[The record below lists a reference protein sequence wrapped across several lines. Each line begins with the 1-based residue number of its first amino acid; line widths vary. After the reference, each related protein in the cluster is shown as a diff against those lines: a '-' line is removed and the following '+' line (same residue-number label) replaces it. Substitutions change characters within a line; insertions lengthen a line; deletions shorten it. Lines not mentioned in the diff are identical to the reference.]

1 MSTYR
6 GYDKH
11 LISRATRAM
20 GDRHYF
26 DEDTLRYFDAY
37 GCKWLDNGPDHV
49 VMVESIRD
57 TWSGAPHEYRVIE
70 VKFHREVDASG
81 AEREH
86 VTVNRPSDNCP
97 TARQAIA
104 AYRTTKEG

>member
-6 GYDKH
+6 GFDKH
-11 LISRATRAM
+11 LISRTTRAM
-20 GDRHYF
+20 GARYYF

-37 GCKWLDNGPDHV
+37 GGRYLDSGPDHV

-57 TWSGAPHEYRVIE
+57 TWSDTPREYRVIV
-70 VKFHREVDASG
+70 VKFHRDVTG
-81 AEREH
+81 REH
-86 VTVNRPSDNCP
+86 VTIHRPTDNYP

-104 AYRTTKEG
+104 AYRATKES